1 MLEVLRFVCRKKKT
15 RKHCKHFEEKKK
27 TNQETDQP
35 VTWVGCHCFS
45 AIAKAKKKKRSSE
58 GMFKHVTTGATQ
70 YCGAPRLLNLSLYK
84 VASACMFGLR
94 EKKHTHIRQASFCYA
109 VCLRILHKEWHRE
122 RNRDLLREWRVYER
136 FLCVHFNAVI
146 RTTINSCRST
156 AAYIAA
162 LTLEIEMR
170 VRLIFFFRV
179 RG

>member
-1 MLEVLRFVCRKKKT
+1 MCWRFYDSCA
-15 RKHCKHFEEKKK
+15 EKKK
-27 TNQETDQP
+27 QGSTVSTSKKRKRQTKKQINPWLEWG
-35 VTWVGCHCFS
+35 VTVFQLLR
-45 AIAKAKKKKRSSE
+45 KQKKKRSSE